1 MPRIVTIYIVRAF
14 TTWIAITLGACLT
27 LGTVAEYLESLK
39 LINRLDGSLLDAA
52 TITLLDLPAMALELA
67 PFVFLFAASMAYIR
81 LNDTS
86 ELTILRSAGLSV
98 WQFSMPAVLVT
109 FIAST
114 LIVIALDPISSI
126 AIEKREKILL
136 ELDGR
141 EETLNLLSTG
151 IWFRQIERNETYIIH
166 GQKVLNPETMH
177 LGDVHV
183 FRYSPDGEFK
193 QQLTAR
199 EAKLSGGEWN
209 INDIQTTDTNGPT
222 NGPINGPINADT
234 TSPPPQTL
242 KLKSSLQT
250 NSLRERL
257 LDPRRIPIWRLPS
270 QIGSGEIAGL
280 NMTSHRVRLHTLLS
294 TPVFLILM
302 VMIAIGFSVPR
313 GRIASNAQSIFLAVV
328 FGFLAF
334 TASQLVAKIAQLDY
348 LPAVAAAWLP
358 SAISLLMVLTMLL
371 VREES

>member
-1 MPRIVTIYIVRAF
+1 LPRIVTLYIVKAF
-14 TTWIAITLGACLT
+14 MKWIAITLGACLA

-52 TITLLDLPAMALELA
+52 TITLLDLPAMALELS
-67 PFVFLFAASMAYIR
+67 PFVFLFAASMTYIR

-98 WQFSMPAVLVT
+98 WQFSLPAVFVT

-114 LIVIALDPISSI
+114 LIVIALDPISSAAI
-126 AIEKREKILL
+126 AKRETILL

-151 IWFRQIERNETYIIH
+151 VWFRQIEKNETYIIH
-166 GQKVLNPETMH
+166 GQKVLDPKTMH
-177 LGDVHV
+177 LGDVNV
-183 FRYSPDGEFK
+183 FRYSASGDFTE
-193 QQLTAR
+193 QLTAS
-199 EAKLSGGEWN
+199 EAKLSGGVWN
-209 INDIQTTDTNGPT
+209 IKGIQTAQANTASSTDPS
-222 NGPINGPINADT
+222 NADPIKQAVT
-234 TSPPPQTL
+234 TLQ
-242 KLKSSLQT
+242 LKSSLQT

-257 LDPRRIPIWRLPS
+257 LDPKRIPIWRLPA
-270 QIGSGEIAGL
+270 QIGSGELAGL

-294 TPVFLILM
+294 TPIFLILM

-313 GRIASNAQSIFLAVV
+313 GRIASNTQSIFLAVV

-334 TASQLVAKIAQLDY
+334 TASQVVAKIAQLDY

-358 SAISLLMVLTMLL
+358 SAITLLMVLTMLL